1 MKRDLAALAARE
13 RDLLV
18 IGGGFSGAAVL
29 REAACAGLDAVL
41 VEARDFASGA
51 SWHSLRTVHGGLR
64 HLQRADVA
72 GLRESMAERRAF
84 LRTAPWAVRPL
95 GFLVPAA
102 GVGRLAFLAAGV
114 KAAEWLCPDRNR
126 GLAEATALPAAQ
138 VLDAAAV
145 ERAVPGLRGTH
156 GGVLWWDAQA
166 VHAERLVLSMLSD
179 AVDQGAA
186 CANHVAAES
195 LLVRD
200 GAVRGARLRDAL
212 RGDLF
217 ELAARAVVV
226 AANEGAAPLLAA
238 SGLSAAP
245 APWLEALN
253 LVLARDL
260 GLVHAVGA
268 RAGGRFLFAAPW
280 AGGTLVGTD
289 YAPRDAGGPDPRA
302 FLDLAREAFPWAD
315 LRPEDVAY
323 RHRGR
328 VPGASAAR
336 LWTHHRLE
344 SQCPGLH
351 VLTAAK
357 FTTARAAATE
367 AVDAVLAAA
376 RRPGRPRGTDVR
388 PLPDLTPP
396 PDLAAAAR
404 EGVER
409 LMAKTVADVVLRR
422 LPLGPRPPAD
432 AAVASAEAALAAAG
446 ESLDT
451 PAAGRAGLA
460 RELGEPGG

>member
-29 REAACAGLDAVL
+29 REAACAGLDAIL
-41 VEARDFASGA
+41 VDARDFGSGA

-102 GVGRLAFLAAGV
+102 NAGRLAFLATGV

-126 GLAEATALPAAQ
+126 GLPQADALPASQ
-138 VLDAAAV
+138 VLDGESV
-145 ERAVPGLRGTH
+145 ERVVPGLSGAS

-166 VHAERLVLSMLSD
+166 VHAERLVLSMLVD
-179 AVDQGAA
+179 AVEQGAA

-200 GAVRGARLRDAL
+200 GAIRGARLRDAL
-212 RGDLF
+212 TGDGF
-217 ELAARAVVV
+217 EVAARAVVV

-238 SGLSAAP
+238 SGLAAAP
-245 APWLEALN
+245 APWLVALN
-253 LVLARDL
+253 LVLGRDL

-268 RAGGRFLFAAPW
+268 RARGRFLFAAPW
-280 AGGTLVGTD
+280 AGGTLIGTD
-289 YAPRDAGGPDPRA
+289 YAPRDAGGPDPLA
-302 FLDLAREAFPWAD
+302 FLDVAREAFPWAQIAAG
-315 LRPEDVAY
+315 DVAY
-323 RHRGR
+323 HHRGF
-328 VPGASAAR
+328 VPGESASR

-344 SQCPGLH
+344 SPCPGLH

-357 FTTARAAATE
+357 FTTARAAAAE
-367 AVDAVLAAA
+367 AVDAVLASA
-376 RRPGRPRGTDVR
+376 RRPGRPRGTEAR
-388 PLPDLTPP
+388 PLPDLTAS
-396 PDLAAAAR
+396 PDPATAAR
-404 EGVER
+404 DGVER
-409 LMAKTVADVVLRR
+409 LMARTVADVVLRR
-422 LPLGPRPPAD
+422 LPLGPRQPAE
-432 AAVASAEAALAAAG
+432 AAILAAEAALAAAG
-446 ESLDT
+446 VSPD
-451 PAAGRAGLA
+451 AAGAGRAGLA